1 MSEVSFEQML
11 EESIK
16 TIRNGEVVE
25 GTVIDV
31 KPDEIVLNIGYKSDG
46 IITRSEYTNEPN
58 ADLSAIVSV
67 GDTMEA
73 KVIKVNDGEGQV
85 LLSYRRL
92 MAEKGNKKLEEA
104 YENKTI
110 LTAKVVQVL
119 GGGLSVSVDETRVF
133 IPASLV
139 SDTYEKDLNKY
150 KDQEIEF
157 RITEFNPRRRRIIG
171 DRKQI
176 LVERKAELQRE
187 LFSRISVGDIV
198 EGTVKNL
205 TDFGAF
211 IDLGGADGLL
221 HISEMS
227 WGRVES
233 PKKVFKVGDVVRVFI
248 KDINDTK
255 IALSMKFPDENPWND
270 AANKFAPGTIIK
282 GVVARMTDFGAF
294 VELAPGVDA
303 LLHVSQIAKE
313 HVEKPSDVLSIG
325 QEIEAQ
331 IVDFNEEEKKISL
344 SLKVLLN
351 ANEEAEKEEAPETV
365 EEPEAEAAE
374 AVEETAEVEAPE
386 AEAAEEAEAAAE
398 TEAEE

>member
-1 MSEVSFEQML
+1 MSEVNEFEQML
-11 EESIK
+11 EDSIK

-46 IITRSEYTNEPN
+46 IITRNEYTNEPN
-58 ADLSAIVSV
+58 VDLSAVVSV

-73 KVIKVNDGEGQV
+73 KVVKVNDGEGQV
-85 LLSYRRL
+85 LLSYKRL
-92 MAEKGNKKLEEA
+92 AAEKGNKKLEEA
-104 YENKTI
+104 FENQTV

-119 GGGLSVSVDETRVF
+119 GGGLSVIIDETRVF

-157 RITEFNPRRRRIIG
+157 VITEFNPRRRRIIG
-171 DRKQI
+171 DRKQL
-176 LVERKAELQRE
+176 LVARKEELQKE
-187 LFSRISVGDIV
+187 LFARIQVGDVI
-198 EGTVKNL
+198 EGVVKNV

-233 PKKVFKVGDVVRVFI
+233 PKKAFKVGETVKVFI
-248 KDINDTK
+248 KDINGTK
-255 IALSMKFPDENPWND
+255 IALSKKFPEDNPWND
-270 AANKFAPGTIIK
+270 ASTKFAPGTILK
-282 GVVARMTDFGAF
+282 GRVARMTDFGAF

-303 LLHVSQIAKE
+303 LLHVSQIARE
-313 HVEKPSDVLSIG
+313 HIEKPSDVLSVG

-344 SLKVLLN
+344 SIKALLN
-351 ANEEAEKEEAPETV
+351 A
-365 EEPEAEAAE
+365 EPEEESASVQAEEVSEDAALQ
-374 AVEETAEVEAPE
+374 
-386 AEAAEEAEAAAE
+386 AEEA
-398 TEAEE
+398 

>member
-1 MSEVSFEQML
+1 MSEVSVEQFEQML

-58 ADLSAIVSV
+58 VDLSAVVSV
-67 GDTMEA
+67 GDSMEA

-85 LLSYRRL
+85 LLSYKRL
-92 MAEKGNKKLEEA
+92 VAEKGNKKLEEA
-104 YENKTI
+104 FENHTV

-119 GGGLSVSVDETRVF
+119 GGGLSVAVDETRIF

-157 RITEFNPRRRRIIG
+157 VITEFNPRRRRIIG
-171 DRKQI
+171 DRKQL
-176 LVERKAELQRE
+176 LVARKEELQKE
-187 LFSRISVGDIV
+187 LFARIHVGDVV
-198 EGTVKNL
+198 EGTVKNI

-233 PKKVFKVGDVVRVFI
+233 PKKAFKVGENVKVFI
-248 KDINDTK
+248 KDINGTK
-255 IALSMKFPDENPWND
+255 IALSMKFPEANPWND
-270 AANKFAPGTIIK
+270 AANKFAPGTIVS
-282 GVVARMTDFGAF
+282 GTVARMTDFGAF

-303 LLHVSQIAKE
+303 LLHVSQIARE
-313 HVEKPSDVLSIG
+313 HIEKPSDVLSIG

-344 SLKVLLN
+344 SIKALLN
-351 ANEEAEKEEAPETV
+351 S
-365 EEPEAEAAE
+365 EEPQEEEEYEAS
-374 AVEETAEVEAPE
+374 EES
-386 AEAAEEAEAAAE
+386 
-398 TEAEE
+398 EAEEV